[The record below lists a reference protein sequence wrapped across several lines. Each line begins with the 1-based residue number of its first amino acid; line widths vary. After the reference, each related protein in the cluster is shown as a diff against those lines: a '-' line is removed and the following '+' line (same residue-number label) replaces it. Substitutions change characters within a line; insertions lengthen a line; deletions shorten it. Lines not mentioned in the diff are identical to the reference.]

1 MEAALPWS
9 AQASPCSGFSCRG
22 AQALGPWA
30 LAAAVLRL
38 SSYGTTHGLSCSAAC
53 GYLPGPGI
61 KPTSPALAGGFF
73 TSRPPG
79 TLPGSSSWTM
89 AFKNHDLRNFL
100 VDQWLGFHVSIARST
115 GSIPA
120 QGTKTLHAA

>member
-79 TLPGSSSWTM
+79 TFPGSS
-89 AFKNHDLRNFL
+89 
-100 VDQWLGFHVSIARST
+100 
-115 GSIPA
+115 
-120 QGTKTLHAA
+120 